1 MKVVLF
7 CGGLGLRM
15 GEETARTPKPMVHVG
30 SKPILWHIMKYYAHF
45 GHTDFVI
52 CLGHQAEV
60 IKDYF
65 LRYNEALSNDFVLSE
80 GGRQVE
86 LLRRD
91 IDNWRIT
98 FVDTGLQSN
107 IGERLVR
114 VRPHLEE
121 EEIFLAHYGDTLTDA
136 PLPTLIEEVRETGA
150 VANFLCVRPTTYTF
164 HAVDVHSDS
173 RVTAIRDVTSSDLWI
188 NGGFFVLRQE
198 IFDHILPGEELVHE
212 PFQRLI
218 AQRKL
223 LAHRYEGFWAPMDT
237 LKDRQNLQVLAETG
251 ATPWAVWEPTTTA
264 GSGDAVGVALAA
276 GAQPQPEGS

>member
-15 GEETARTPKPMVHVG
+15 GQETARTPKPMVPVG

-45 GHTDFVI
+45 GHKEFVI

-60 IKDYF
+60 IKEYF
-65 LRYNEALSNDFVLSE
+65 LSYSEALSNDFVLSE
-80 GGRQVE
+80 GGRHVE

-91 IDNWRIT
+91 INDWRIT

-107 IGERLVR
+107 IGERLLR
-114 VRPHLEE
+114 VRSHLEG

-136 PLPTLIEEVRETGA
+136 ALISEVAESDA
-150 VANFLCVRPTTYTF
+150 IANFLCVRPTTYTF
-164 HAVDVHSDS
+164 HAVEFHPDN
-173 RVTAIRDVTSSDLWI
+173 RVSTIRDVTQSELWI
-188 NGGFFVLRQE
+188 NGGFFVLRRE
-198 IFDHILPGEELVHE
+198 IFDLMRPGEELVHE

-237 LKDRQNLQVLAETG
+237 LKDRQNLQVLAESG
-251 ATPWAVWEPTTTA
+251 STPWAVWERKSASGTPT
-264 GSGDAVGVALAA
+264 DDVLLAA
-276 GAQPQPEGS
+276 AGEDRLRAS